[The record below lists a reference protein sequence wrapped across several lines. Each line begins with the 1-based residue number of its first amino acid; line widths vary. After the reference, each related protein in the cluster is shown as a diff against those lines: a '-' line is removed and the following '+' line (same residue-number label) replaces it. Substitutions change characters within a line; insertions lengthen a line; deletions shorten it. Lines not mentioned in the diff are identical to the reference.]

1 MACAITSVAT
11 RFTRLAGAPRRFRA
25 RVTTLF
31 FRDAL
36 LRAVLFLVALFRDV
50 LFFVVALFFRAVAP
64 LRFRAVVLRFL
75 PVALFFDV
83 VLLFFVAAA
92 RFLGAALRFDV
103 ERDVGPL
110 LRPALRVFVALR
122 AADFR
127 PADFALVFPRD
138 DFLVVAIHVLRVRR

>member
-1 MACAITSVAT
+1 M
-11 RFTRLAGAPRRFRA
+11 
-25 RVTTLF
+25 RVVLLRVVV
-31 FRDAL
+31 FRDE
-36 LRAVLFLVALFRDV
+36 

-64 LRFRAVVLRFL
+64 PRLRAVVLRFV

-103 ERDVGPL
+103 ERDVGLL

-122 AADFR
+122 TADFR